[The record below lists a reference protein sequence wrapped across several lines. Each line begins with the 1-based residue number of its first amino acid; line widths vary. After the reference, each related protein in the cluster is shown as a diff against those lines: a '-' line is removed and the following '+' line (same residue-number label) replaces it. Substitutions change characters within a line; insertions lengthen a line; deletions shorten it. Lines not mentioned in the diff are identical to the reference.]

1 MKFYLILISITLI
14 QLFET
19 TASDP
24 LVIKTVNGKVRG
36 ITLQSSTNKNVNA
49 WYGIP
54 FAKPPIGNL
63 RFQRPVPTNSW
74 TGILETTTK
83 PNTCLQLPKFAPI
96 SILSEDCL
104 YLNVVA
110 PKKIVGKLKVMVWI
124 YGGGFFQGSSSLP
137 IFDLK

>member
-1 MKFYLILISITLI
+1 MNFHFPLIVVTFIKLLEI
-14 QLFET
+14 

-36 ITLQSSTNKNVNA
+36 IKLQSTTNKDVNA

-54 FAKPPIGNL
+54 FAKPPIGKL
-63 RFQRPVPTNSW
+63 RFQRPVPAKPWN
-74 TGILETTTK
+74 GVLETTTI
-83 PNTCLQLPKFAPI
+83 PNSCLQLPSFAPT

-124 YGGGFFQGSSSLP
+124 YGGGFFQGSSTLP
-137 IFDLK
+137 IYDLK